1 MKKYEKPIVVINEDL
16 AEGVYAAS
24 GCYTVNAYITQVPQI
39 GRGDYR
45 IQLNAIHDADHTNNS
60 QVLTITFN
68 QNVKYVSSNGT
79 LGFGDDTNTLV
90 INFGYFQNEYDNV
103 GLGELVVTSDECL
116 EIINVKLTD

>member
-1 MKKYEKPIVVINEDL
+1 M
-16 AEGVYAAS
+16 AEGVYATS